1 MPSNGKRRNE
11 DMFQMIRREVKER
24 EAKRRKK
31 TGEIE
36 KEVMKNGVGL

>member
-1 MPSNGKRRNE
+1 MPSNGKEKNE

-31 TGEIE
+31 QE
-36 KEVMKNGVGL
+36 KLKKK

>member
-1 MPSNGKRRNE
+1 MPSNGKRKNE
-11 DMFQMIRREVKER
+11 DMFQIIRREVKER

-36 KEVMKNGVGL
+36 KEVMKKGAGL

>member
-24 EAKRRKK
+24 EEKRRKK

-36 KEVMKNGVGL
+36 KEVMKKGVGL